1 MSKSPRFIRRNYS
14 VTSDRSD
21 VSLGSQLL
29 RKFSAQ
35 AISIEADTVRSIS
48 GRLGGRFDGLRA
60 SGVGSSFASL
70 SFAVDPLPP
79 PTEGTCLLLPN
90 SPMLSRKFSSLND
103 LDSGLADGV
112 ATVGPPSLA
121 NWIFPA
127 LSCAAAYAF
136 YNVRSYDNI
145 VETIS
150 LIFIYAIFYACSCKT
165 FYFSDIHKER

>member
-1 MSKSPRFIRRNYS
+1 M
-14 VTSDRSD
+14 
-21 VSLGSQLL
+21 

-60 SGVGSSFASL
+60 SRGGGLSSFASL
-70 SFAVDPLPP
+70 SFAVDP

-90 SPMLSRKFSSLND
+90 SPMLSRKFSSLKD
-103 LDSGLADGV
+103 FESGQEDGV
-112 ATVGPPSLA
+112 AASGPPSLA

-136 YNVRSYDNI
+136 YNVSWYIYD
-145 VETIS
+145 
-150 LIFIYAIFYACSCKT
+150 
-165 FYFSDIHKER
+165 